1 MVARC
6 ARTVSHAV
14 ESIGHRR
21 GATFGT
27 RAISAVA
34 VAATCIAV
42 TVVMSRPASGTTY
55 TTVDHTVGQAVAYA
69 KSTGVSAAV
78 VVLDDKTGKVYSAG
92 SYTSYYG
99 SASVM
104 KLFVATKLLVSGQ
117 MSNSWI
123 ASKAW
128 SMITRSD
135 DRALLALLP
144 YVGGVSVINWVK
156 SYYGISFLG
165 TTPHKAGC
173 WGNTQI
179 TAEGI
184 AYFYH
189 RMKHDSRVAPWL
201 VNAMHHWQTYAADG
215 TNQSFGIPKA
225 ATGVGI
231 KQGWGHCSSNTDGSV
246 VHTTG
251 LVGANRFAIAI
262 LTDTNNW
269 GVNSH
274 AYNAT
279 QASVVTR
286 MTKILMPHGYID
298 LPEAHNPIGYVDSR
312 SVRGSTVSFVGWGLD
327 PDIRTGSMTVRV
339 AEGSVTRWQ
348 HTTTIYRSDVNA
360 KYHTSGYHGFKA
372 SFAAPNGVHSYCV
385 YLLNYGMG
393 NASPRHCYTLT
404 VNGSPVGKLV
414 SVSAPDPGQVAVSGW
429 ADDPDVLPAASSVQV
444 IVDAD
449 TASASTVLADQPRPA
464 GTYPAAGDHGFDAV
478 VAATAGVHDVCV
490 LALNAGPAG
499 PAAVSLGCLSV
510 TVQAPDTPPA
520 ATDPTGTTTTG

>member
-1 MVARC
+1 
-6 ARTVSHAV
+6 
-14 ESIGHRR
+14 
-21 GATFGT
+21 
-27 RAISAVA
+27 
-34 VAATCIAV
+34 
-42 TVVMSRPASGTTY
+42 MSRPASGTTY

-348 HTTTIYRSDVNA
+348 L
-360 KYHTSGYHGFKA
+360 
-372 SFAAPNGVHSYCV
+372 

-520 ATDPTGTTTTG
+520 ATDPTGTG